1 MGEERENMTQDDVL
15 DVIRTFP
22 LEPLFGK
29 VFITL
34 NKLSEDG
41 DLVLSDNILDDVQYV
56 VAGEIQWRES
66 KVSPG
71 QKVII
76 DIEKMMVPVRSED
89 TNAYEQVMQVKID
102 PIEVDGVMYAL
113 IEERYIK
120 AKDNR

>member
-1 MGEERENMTQDDVL
+1 MGEERGNMTQDDVL

-22 LEPLFGK
+22 FEPLFGK

-34 NKLSEDG
+34 NKLDEDG
-41 DLVLSDNILDDVQYV
+41 GLVLSDNVLDDVQYV
-56 VAGEIQWRES
+56 VAGEIDWRGT

-71 QKVII
+71 QKVLI
-76 DIEKMMVPVRSED
+76 DIEKMMIPVRHED
-89 TNAYEQVMQVKID
+89 TNVYESVMQVKID
-102 PIEVDGVMYAL
+102 PIEVDGAMYAL

>member
-1 MGEERENMTQDDVL
+1 MGEERMNQDDVL
-15 DVIRTFP
+15 DVINVFP

-34 NKLSEDG
+34 NKAEEDG
-41 DLVLSDNILDDVQYV
+41 VLIFSDNVLDDVQYV
-56 VAGEIQWRES
+56 VAGEIQWKNI

-76 DIEKMMVPVRSED
+76 DIERMMVATKSED
-89 TNAYEQVMQVKID
+89 NNAYEAVMQVKVDLYEI
-102 PIEVDGVMYAL
+102 DGVPYAL
-113 IEERYIK
+113 IDERLIK

>member
-15 DVIRTFP
+15 EVIGTFP

-34 NKLSEDG
+34 NKVDEDG
-41 DLVLSDNILDDVQYV
+41 GLILSDNVLDDVQYV

-66 KVSPG
+66 KVTPG
-71 QKVII
+71 QKVLI
-76 DIEKMMVPVRSED
+76 DIERMMVPVRTEEA
-89 TNAYEQVMQVKID
+89 NAYEQVMQVKID

-113 IEERYIK
+113 IDERFIK

>member
-1 MGEERENMTQDDVL
+1 MGEQGLTQDEVL
-15 DVIRTFP
+15 DIIQTFP
-22 LEPLFGK
+22 LEPMFNR
-29 VFITL
+29 VYITL
-34 NKLSEDG
+34 NREAEDG
-41 DLVLSDNILDDVQYV
+41 ELVLSDNVLSEVQYV
-56 VAGEIQWRES
+56 VSGEVEWRD
-66 KVSPG
+66 KKIKPG

-76 DIEKMMVPVRSED
+76 DIEKMMVPVRSEG

>member
-1 MGEERENMTQDDVL
+1 MGEEVNMSQDDVL
-15 DVIRTFP
+15 DIIRTFP

-71 QKVII
+71 QKVLI
-76 DIEKMMVPVRSED
+76 DIEKMMVPVRSES
-89 TNAYEQVMQVKID
+89 TNAYESIMQVKID

>member
-1 MGEERENMTQDDVL
+1 MGEEGVNMTQDDVL

-34 NKLSEDG
+34 NKLEEDG
-41 DLVLSDNILDDVQYV
+41 GLVLSDNILNDVQYV
-56 VAGEIQWRES
+56 VAGEVQWRDN

-71 QKVII
+71 QKVLI
-76 DIEKMMVPVRSED
+76 DIEKMMVRTRAES
-89 TNAYEQVMQVKID
+89 TNAYEEIMQVKID

-113 IEERYIK
+113 IEERFIK

>member
-22 LEPLFGK
+22 FEPLFGK

-34 NKLSEDG
+34 NKLEEDG
-41 DLVLSDNILDDVQYV
+41 GLVLSDNILDDVQYV
-56 VAGEIQWRES
+56 VAGEIDWRGT

-71 QKVII
+71 QKVLI
-76 DIEKMMVPVRSED
+76 DIEKMMVPVKHED
-89 TNAYEQVMQVKID
+89 TNVYESVMQVKID
-102 PIEVDGVMYAL
+102 PIEVDGNMYAL

>member
-1 MGEERENMTQDDVL
+1 MTQDDVL

-34 NKLSEDG
+34 NKLEEDG
-41 DLVLSDNILDDVQYV
+41 GLVLSDNILNDVQYV
-56 VAGEIQWRES
+56 VAGEVQWRDN

-71 QKVII
+71 QKVLI
-76 DIEKMMVPVRSED
+76 DIEKMMVRTRAES
-89 TNAYEQVMQVKID
+89 TNAYEEIMQVKID

-113 IEERYIK
+113 IEERFIK

>member
-1 MGEERENMTQDDVL
+1 MGEERENMTQDSVL

-34 NKLSEDG
+34 NKLDEDG
-41 DLVLSDNILDDVQYV
+41 GLVLSDNVLDDVQYV
-56 VAGEIQWRES
+56 VAGNIDWRGV
-66 KVSPG
+66 KVEPG
-71 QKVII
+71 QKVLI
-76 DIEKMMVPVRSED
+76 DIEKMMVPVGQEN
-89 TNAYEQVMQVKID
+89 TNAYESVMQVKID

-113 IEERYIK
+113 IDERYIK